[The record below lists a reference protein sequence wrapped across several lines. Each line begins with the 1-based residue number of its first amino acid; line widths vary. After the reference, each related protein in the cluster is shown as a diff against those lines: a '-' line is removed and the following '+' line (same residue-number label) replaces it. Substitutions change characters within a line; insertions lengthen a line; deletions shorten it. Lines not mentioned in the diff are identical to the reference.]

1 MEPKPE
7 QLKNLQNYL
16 AVVTRLKTLIKSANS
31 LIGYIACLEST
42 QKLKEMQTSS
52 VEIACTKFIKQ

>member
-7 QLKNLQNYL
+7 QLKNLQNYH
-16 AVVTRLKTLIKSANS
+16 AVVTRLETLIKSANS

-42 QKLKEMQTSS
+42 QKLKEM
-52 VEIACTKFIKQ
+52 